1 MNNGVELEA
10 NGGIKLNNG
19 STKEE
24 KKKPGV
30 LARTVKNF
38 KRDKYL
44 LLIILPVI
52 VYFAIFNYFPM
63 YGVLIAFKKFQPLK
77 GILGSPWVGF
87 MYFEQFFKSI
97 YFGRLM
103 RNTILLSLYSL
114 LWGFP
119 VPIIFALLLNEL
131 RERFFKKLVQTVSY
145 LPHFI
150 SIVVVSGMI
159 INFTSPTDGIINIIL
174 KNFGFESINFMSEPG
189 YFRTIYISSGIWQ
202 EFGWGSIIYLA
213 AIAGIDPQLYE
224 AAEIDG
230 ASRWSKMMHITLPCL
245 MPTIIILLI
254 LQVGHLMEVGFEKVL
269 LLYNP
274 STYETA
280 DVIATFVYK
289 RGIINSEYSF
299 SAAIGLFNNI
309 INLTLLITVN
319 YISRKLSKT
328 SLW

>member
-1 MNNGVELEA
+1 MKTGIDNNPTMVMNKKQ
-10 NGGIKLNNG
+10 GIL
-19 STKEE
+19 S
-24 KKKPGV
+24 
-30 LARTVKNF
+30 RTVKNV

-52 VYFAIFNYFPM
+52 VYFLIFHYFPM
-63 YGVLIAFKKFQPLK
+63 YGVIIAFKKFQPLK
-77 GILGSPWVGF
+77 GILGSPWAGF
-87 MYFEQFFKSI
+87 TYFEQFFKSI
-97 YFGRLM
+97 YFWRLM
-103 RNTILLSLYSL
+103 KNTVLLSFYSL
-114 LWGFP
+114 IFGFP

-159 INFTSPTDGIINIIL
+159 INFTSPTDGIINIML
-174 KNFGFESINFMSEPG
+174 KIFGFQPINFMSEPG
-189 YFRTIYISSGIWQ
+189 YFRSIYVSSGIWQ

-224 AAEIDG
+224 AAEMDG
-230 ASRWSKMMHITLPCL
+230 ANRWRKIMHITLPCI
-245 MPTIIILLI
+245 MPTVIILLT
-254 LQVGHLMEVGFEKVL
+254 LQIGHMMEVGFEKIL

-274 STYETA
+274 ATYETS

-289 RGIINSEYSF
+289 RGIMNSEYSF
-299 SAAIGLFNNI
+299 AAAIGLFNNL
-309 INLTLLITVN
+309 INLTLLVSVN
-319 YISRKLSKT
+319 YISRRFSKT

>member
-1 MNNGVELEA
+1 MKSGVELEA
-10 NGGIKLNNG
+10 NVGIKLNDNA
-19 STKEE
+19 KKE

-30 LARTVKNF
+30 FGRMTKNF

-52 VYFAIFNYFPM
+52 VYFVVFHYFPM
-63 YGVLIAFKKFQPLK
+63 YGVIIAFKKFQPLK

-97 YFGRLM
+97 YFWRLM
-103 RNTILLSLYSL
+103 RNTVLLSLYSL
-114 LWGFP
+114 LLGFP

-131 RERFFKKLVQTVSY
+131 KERFFKKLVQTVSY

-150 SIVVVSGMI
+150 SIVVISGMI
-159 INFTSPTDGIINIIL
+159 INFTSPTDGIINNML
-174 KNFGFESINFMSEPG
+174 KNFGFEPINFMNEPG

-213 AIAGIDPQLYE
+213 AIAGIDPLLYE
-224 AAEIDG
+224 AAEMDG
-230 ASRWSKMMHITLPCL
+230 ASRWRKIMHITLPGI

-254 LQVGHLMEVGFEKVL
+254 LQVGRLMEVGFEKVL

-274 STYETA
+274 ATYETA

-289 RGIINSEYSF
+289 RGIMNSEYSF
-299 SAAIGLFNNI
+299 AAAIGLFNNL

-319 YISRKLSKT
+319 YFSRKLSKT